1 MVSMSK
7 ARILIVEDEPSLQSA
22 LKNKMEVEGFDV
34 ETAKNGLEGVEA
46 VKRSVPDLILL
57 DMVMPVMDGLTML
70 KNIRESESSKNVP
83 VIILS
88 NLSDSQELVKA
99 MQTETFDYLIKSDV
113 SLEEIIGKVNDK
125 LDPSIGGLEEV
136 VDKVNQELGHTE

>member
-1 MVSMSK
+1 MSK